1 MARKRPQIPSTA
13 ALGFQAGIGVVG
25 LLAIFLFGIPVQYDG
40 LSFGSVVLWG
50 VAGSVAT
57 YVVIMMLTWLPGRLR
72 DSLESQLEQLH
83 RFACEYSWSV
93 LVAWQSSQESVKNC
107 CSAGRSRVGWPNT
120 PTMRL
125 R

>member
-72 DSLESQLEQLH
+72 DSLEVASFRL
-83 RFACEYSWSV
+83 RVF
-93 LVAWQSSQESVKNC
+93 LVG
-107 CSAGRSRVGWPNT
+107 AGSLGSLRRSR
-120 PTMRL
+120 
-125 R
+125 

>member
-1 MARKRPQIPSTA
+1 VAMARKRPQISSMA

-40 LSFGSVVLWG
+40 LSPGSVVLWG

-72 DSLESQLEQLH
+72 DSLESQLERLH
-83 RFACEYSWSV
+83 RFACEYSWPV
-93 LVAWQSSQESVKNC
+93 LVALAVF
-107 CSAGRSRVGWPNT
+107 AGVGEELLF
-120 PTMRL
+120 RGAV
-125 R
+125 